1 MKYGL
6 LGEKLSH
13 SFSPYIH
20 GELKNKHYVL
30 KEIKKEDLESF
41 LKTKDF
47 NAINVT
53 IPYKEE
59 VIKYL
64 DNISADGIGI
74 GAVNTIVNKNG
85 KLYGYNTDLYGLIA
99 LIKKNNIDI
108 NNKKVIILGTG
119 GTSKTAKYAC
129 SLLGAKVI
137 LKASRRVDNS
147 NLSNAENIFTYDEI
161 IKNHNDANIIINT
174 TPVGMF
180 SNVDLENIN
189 KTPIDINSF
198 KNLEAIID
206 IIYNPLNTKILQD
219 AKKKNIKTANG
230 LYMLIAQAVYADKL
244 FFDKNEDEKE
254 IEEIIDKIYKKM
266 INKFLNII
274 LIGMPGSGKSVVGKE
289 LSNIINKEF
298 VDLDELFFK
307 KYNKKAGDYIREF
320 GEEDFRNKE
329 TDIIDEISRNTN
341 LIISTGGGVVLK
353 EKNIEM
359 LKRNG
364 ILFFIDRNID
374 NIKPTKSRPLTED
387 RDKLK
392 KVYDIRLPLYE
403 KYADFI
409 IKTDEIIE
417 HTVEKIINI
426 FNNV

>member
-6 LGEKLSH
+6 IGEKLSH

-30 KEIKKEDLESF
+30 KEIKKEDLENF

-53 IPYKEE
+53 ITYKEE

-64 DNISADGIGI
+64 DNISADSISI
-74 GAVNTIVNKNG
+74 GAVNTIVNING
-85 KLYGYNTDLYGLIA
+85 KLYGYNTDLYGIIA

-108 NNKKVIILGTG
+108 INKKVIILGNG

-137 LKASRRVDNS
+137 LKASRRVNHIDKN
-147 NLSNAENIFTYDEI
+147 NEENIYTYDEI
-161 IKNHNDANIIINT
+161 IKKHNDANVIINT

-189 KTPIDINSF
+189 NTPIDINEF
-198 KNLEAIID
+198 NKLEAIID
-206 IIYNPLNTKILQD
+206 IIYNPLNTKLLQD
-219 AKKKNIKTANG
+219 AKKKNIKAANG

-244 FFDKNEDEKE
+244 FFDKNEDEDILEKK
-254 IEEIIDKIYKKM
+254 IDNIYNKM
-266 INKFLNII
+266 LKDFLNIV
-274 LIGMPGSGKSVVGKE
+274 LIGMPGSGKSVVAKS
-289 LSNIINKEF
+289 LSNKIHKDF

-307 KYNKKAGDYIREF
+307 KYNKKAGDYIREY

-353 EKNIEM
+353 EM

-387 RDKLK
+387 REKLK

-403 KYADFI
+403 NYADFI
-409 IKTDEIIE
+409 IKTDEVIE

-426 FNNV
+426 LNNV